1 MKINANEL
9 RQGNVLE
16 TETGLWAILKAN
28 HVSPGKG
35 GAFVQVEMRNLRTG
49 IKRDDKFRS
58 GEQVERVRID
68 DEEFTF
74 LFGDDTILTF
84 MNPETYDQLGV
95 PVELLGEKAG
105 FLQDGMKVQISLY
118 EGTPISVSLPQQV
131 VLELV
136 EADPVVKGQT
146 ASSSYKPGKL
156 ENGMR
161 IMIPPHVEA
170 GIKVVVATEDGS
182 YVERFKG

>member
-95 PVELLGEKAG
+95 PLELLG
-105 FLQDGMKVQISLY
+105 
-118 EGTPISVSLPQQV
+118 
-131 VLELV
+131 
-136 EADPVVKGQT
+136 
-146 ASSSYKPGKL
+146 
-156 ENGMR
+156 
-161 IMIPPHVEA
+161 
-170 GIKVVVATEDGS
+170 
-182 YVERFKG
+182 

>member
-95 PVELLGEKAG
+95 PMDLLVRRHADQRFPAAAGGAGTGGSRSGGEGANRFLLLQAG
-105 FLQDGMKVQISLY
+105 
-118 EGTPISVSLPQQV
+118 
-131 VLELV
+131 
-136 EADPVVKGQT
+136 
-146 ASSSYKPGKL
+146 
-156 ENGMR
+156 
-161 IMIPPHVEA
+161 
-170 GIKVVVATEDGS
+170 
-182 YVERFKG
+182 